1 MKNKKLLSLFL
12 LSMMTVGTS
21 GCVMEGNSNKNSS
34 SSNVSTKVDSTST
47 IEETSSSTT
56 SNDKTSSSSTSNS
69 NSSSSSDR
77 TSSSSSSSDTID
89 EGYTLISDIHLVKD
103 NTLSN
108 IKVKGRVIGVSR
120 ASFLIYDGNGKIL
133 FYTGST
139 PNVKINDTVEVEG
152 NTALYGSET
161 HKTQQFSSSSAK
173 YTIKDFNIPYFTQK
187 PVKWTNANVESY
199 TGEVGEYITM
209 DLKVYVSGNYYNAEN
224 LDTNSTKTVS
234 LCYPLFELLG
244 DIDFSESKPVTITGF
259 PVYVNGTNGKYVN
272 ILIDSLKLNEEENND
287 DPVTPPP
294 SGEKKLIDIYS
305 INDFHGRVSYNYSES
320 EPGIAKL
327 ATFLDTKKALNED
340 GFVFINAGDYWQDTY
355 ESGYNKGKLLTEC
368 MDLMDC
374 EAMALGNHEFD
385 WGIDQIKENKKLAN
399 NTKFLGANI
408 RKYPE
413 TSESVDFAD
422 PYKIIERDGVK
433 IGIIGAI
440 GQNQITSITSSNWE
454 DVTFLEHSNVVKNVS
469 DELRV
474 EKDCDV
480 VILALHADE
489 SDASGSEI
497 TKVSPVSNKKYV
509 DAVFCGHSHQKE
521 TTYYND
527 VPFVQAGHHGQN
539 VSHVQLEVQGD
550 NVSLKDV
557 GYEGSAQMINLT
569 PDSEVQAVV
578 NKYFNSQFITQRD
591 KVHGKIQ
598 GDNRIYSEIAGA
610 IFAKASYDLLQEN
623 NIDCDIVIN
632 NGSRDTVYSGDM
644 TSEKIFNMMPFTNKT
659 LVVEN
664 IKGQDIINECSRYS
678 NPYYMPDPTLV
689 IERNKFYT
697 VACIDYMMLHK
708 SANREY
714 NYFPS
719 YNASNLIYTIEDY
732 PNTIIEN
739 YLQEHGTIYTSNYT
753 TSNYTCLSNY

>member
-1 MKNKKLLSLFL
+1 MKNKFL
-12 LSMMTVGTS
+12 LSTLLITMLS
-21 GCVMEGNSNKNSS
+21 GCTLTPSSESDKNSKISS
-34 SSNVSTKVDSTST
+34 SSS
-47 IEETSSSTT
+47 IITSSESI
-56 SNDKTSSSSTSNS
+56 SSSSS
-69 NSSSSSDR
+69 NSSSSSDK
-77 TSSSSSSSDTID
+77 TSSSSSTTSSSNDID
-89 EGYTLISDIHLVKD
+89 EGYTPISDIHLVK
-103 NTLSN
+103 NTTLSN
-108 IKVKGRVIGVSR
+108 IKVKGRVIGVST

-133 FYTGST
+133 FYTGSKHD
-139 PNVKINDTVEVEG
+139 VKINDTVEVEG

-161 HKTQQFSSSSAK
+161 NKTQQFSSSTAT
-173 YTIKDFNIPYFTQK
+173 YTKKDFNIPSFSQE
-187 PVKWTNANVESY
+187 PVKWTNTDVESY
-199 TGEVGEYITM
+199 TGEVGEYVTM
-209 DLKVYVSGNYYNAEN
+209 DLKVYQSGNYYNAEK
-224 LDTNSTKTVS
+224 LDTNSTKTVA
-234 LCYPLFELLG
+234 LCYPLLELLG
-244 DIDFSESKPVTITGF
+244 DIDFSSAKPVTITGF

-272 ILIDSLKLNEEENND
+272 ILIDSLKLNEENND
-287 DPVTPPP
+287 DPTTPPP
-294 SGEKKLIDIYS
+294 SGEKKLIDIYA
-305 INDFHGRVSYNYSES
+305 INDFHGRISYNYNEN

-340 GFVFINAGDYWQDTY
+340 GYVFINAGDYWQDTY

-385 WGIDQIKENKKLAN
+385 WGIDQIKENQKLLS

-440 GQNQITSITSSNWE
+440 GKNQITSITSSNWE
-454 DVTFLEHSNVVKNVS
+454 DVTFLDHGNVVKDVS

-489 SDASGSEI
+489 YDASGSEI

-509 DAVFCGHSHQKE
+509 DAVFCGHSHLKE

-557 GYEGSAQMINLT
+557 DYEGSAQMNNLT

-578 NKYFNSQFITQRD
+578 NKYFNSQFIEQRD
-591 KVHGKIQ
+591 KVHGKIE
-598 GDNRIYSEIAGA
+598 GDYRIYSEVAGA

-632 NGSRDTVYSGDM
+632 NGSRDTVTSGDM

-664 IKGQDIINECSRYS
+664 IKGQDIINECVRYT

-689 IERNKFYT
+689 IESNKYYT

-708 SANREY
+708 SADREY

-732 PNTIIEN
+732 PNTILEN